1 MILPFCLKRVV
12 TAWRNGEFE
21 FNEKGDLCYTLNMP
35 TIKEINQENMKTA
48 MKGGDKDT
56 VQYSRNLHA
65 AIRKIEVDERIDVN
79 DERTIK
85 IIGSMLKQREES
97 ITQFTAGGRP
107 ELAAA
112 EEAEAKYLRQFMPA
126 QMSADEIKV
135 LVTAAV
141 AESQAKDAKDL
152 GKVMKVLQPKVAGKA
167 DGKLVNQLVREALG
181 G

>member
-1 MILPFCLKRVV
+1 
-12 TAWRNGEFE
+12 
-21 FNEKGDLCYTLNMP
+21 MP

-56 VQYSRNLHA
+56 VQFSRNLHA

-79 DERTIK
+79 DERAVK

-97 ITQFTAGGRP
+97 ITQFKAGGRP

-112 EEAEAKYLRQFMPA
+112 EEAEANYLRKFMPA

-141 AESQAKDAKDL
+141 SESGAKDAKDL
-152 GKVMKVLQPKVAGKA
+152 GKVMKVLQPKVSGKA